1 MIKFKLIE
9 KVPLQGARA
18 LKKSFKIKGALLQ
31 IKWRR

>member
-1 MIKFKLIE
+1 MTGRVVEQKNAALD
-9 KVPLQGARA
+9 QRA